1 MKLWEISKILYREIL
16 FKSVTETTVRKKP
29 EDLVKSVNSYMW
41 LNKTAVAIVLSA
53 IPLFIALNPTTF
65 ACSVFLA
72 NLLFMF
78 VFFFLQIVTSFV
90 SNSFDYL
97 HVLPLS
103 QRDISKIRM
112 LTFLRIFDLPLFVV
126 IFVSPLA
133 FGFFVSPF
141 SAFWALVGVITAE
154 LLAVAI
160 VFRLARFFYSKI
172 AYSTGGWK
180 TLLRMFYMIA
190 WSVSAFGFYILAIFM
205 MEIPNMNIDL
215 KGWDF
220 VFPVCFGCLMSG
232 SFSYIALI
240 SSLTYLTI
248 AVVLFNKTLSIINEK
263 VVVTMAKTKSISIKS
278 THPILGILKKDLRLM
293 SRSPAHAMLTLFPII
308 AGIVYANVKPVLT
321 LSMVLFA
328 MVLVVFVAYGVERE
342 YTRILPIDFWTLTA
356 GKTLL
361 SVVIYII
368 SVTCALIVLT
378 FKGVSIS
385 PIGFAQIPSVV
396 AMSVFVAL
404 IADKFGVKS
413 DIYSGMSSLILIL
426 IPCLILAYTPLG
438 IGLIVNILLNADA
451 TVISFMVGIAELFTI
466 LVIVKVFR

>member
-1 MKLWEISKILYREIL
+1 MKLWDISKILYREIL

-41 LNKTAVAIVLSA
+41 LNKTAVAMVLSV
-53 IPLFIALNPTTF
+53 ISLFIALNPTVF

-112 LTFLRIFDLPLFVV
+112 LTFLRIFDLPLFAVA
-126 IFVSPLA
+126 LA
-133 FGFFVSPF
+133 SLSVFGLFVSPF
-141 SAFWALVGVITAE
+141 SAFWALLGVITAE

-190 WSVSAFGFYILAIFM
+190 WSVSAFGFYILVIFM

-263 VVVTMAKTKSISIKS
+263 VVVTMAKTRKAAEPVQISMMIWVLFGSIWVMISTPIWPFSWWVYGRANPTDKMAMNPTISTDPKIGWPIYRPTTSAQVKNVMPVRQAAPIIFSLSEIHWIVLRIICISI
-278 THPILGILKKDLRLM
+278 ILFGRFIPPSKRL
-293 SRSPAHAMLTLFPII
+293 FII
-308 AGIVYANVKPVLT
+308 
-321 LSMVLFA
+321 
-328 MVLVVFVAYGVERE
+328 
-342 YTRILPIDFWTLTA
+342 
-356 GKTLL
+356 
-361 SVVIYII
+361 
-368 SVTCALIVLT
+368 
-378 FKGVSIS
+378 
-385 PIGFAQIPSVV
+385 
-396 AMSVFVAL
+396 
-404 IADKFGVKS
+404 
-413 DIYSGMSSLILIL
+413 
-426 IPCLILAYTPLG
+426 
-438 IGLIVNILLNADA
+438 NA
-451 TVISFMVGIAELFTI
+451 
-466 LVIVKVFR
+466 